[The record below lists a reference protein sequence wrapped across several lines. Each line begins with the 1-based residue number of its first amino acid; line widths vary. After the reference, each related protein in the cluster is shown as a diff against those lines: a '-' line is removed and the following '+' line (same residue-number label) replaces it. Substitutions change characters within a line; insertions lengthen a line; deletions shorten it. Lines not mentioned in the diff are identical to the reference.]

1 VPLNTRQATK
11 EHDVR
16 GDCSI
21 RVSGIGFGREEIAAC
36 AARKGLLSIELDL
49 SSGGEC
55 RCAAC
60 RAAPENSR
68 AVLSSKEIGDL
79 LRQARQEGAR
89 RCILVDSEPVS
100 HPDLRGMIDAAR
112 GLGMEMELFASGA
125 AIDGAMAAFLRQRA
139 VAVVLKFNFER
150 DNALKSALANLKESG
165 YGRGTEPTL
174 AVAISVSN
182 ETLPEIPAI
191 WRWARSQGIEPYVQI
206 ITPRDVEAAK
216 IVHPDRAKSL
226 FEELGRLD
234 LEEFGRT
241 WEKPAALIGRS
252 CNRHQFACHVTP
264 CGTIFACVG
273 VTIPL
278 GNVRVEPLHE
288 ILELSE
294 VLENLRAFGE
304 KVKEPCRTCCKTTD
318 CYGCR
323 GSAYQLTGDYLAGD
337 QMCWKAKGA
346 AIETLPVRV
355 VGLVPHG
362 ESMRMVDQLTKVG
375 ERNGQTTFLVRK
387 ECVMVDGSGRLD
399 ELAFIEMIAQ
409 SFAACHGFHLSLGE
423 RNRGLLLGVKEL
435 VVSGEAR
442 VGDRLTVHLRK
453 VTRFGAFGVVEG
465 DIYRED
471 GKLVATGQVKIWRPS
486 DDVVAAMSL

>member
-1 VPLNTRQATK
+1 VN
-11 EHDVR
+11 
-16 GDCSI
+16 
-21 RVSGIGFGREEIAAC
+21 
-36 AARKGLLSIELDL
+36 
-49 SSGGEC
+49 
-55 RCAAC
+55 
-60 RAAPENSR
+60 
-68 AVLSSKEIGDL
+68 
-79 LRQARQEGAR
+79 
-89 RCILVDSEPVS
+89 
-100 HPDLRGMIDAAR
+100 
-112 GLGMEMELFASGA
+112 
-125 AIDGAMAAFLRQRA
+125 
-139 VAVVLKFNFER
+139 
-150 DNALKSALANLKESG
+150 
-165 YGRGTEPTL
+165 
-174 AVAISVSN
+174 
-182 ETLPEIPAI
+182 
-191 WRWARSQGIEPYVQI
+191 
-206 ITPRDVEAAK
+206 
-216 IVHPDRAKSL
+216 PDRAKSL